1 MQNFFDYH
9 THDYTRQNAFI
20 SVKAEVLQKDIL
32 CPIGSKFFLE
42 FHPWDLPQFFSPID
56 ESFLILAQSE
66 MVYGI
71 GEIGLDKL
79 KINKTP
85 FDVQLAY
92 FEKLISLASTLKKP
106 VMLHIVRAWNEA
118 KKILAEYPI
127 PAIYFHGF
135 YGKIEFLKELL
146 ATGINVSL
154 NPKMLER
161 EELYNFLRKNP
172 NYIEKI
178 KLETDDKNLD
188 IKNLYSKLYEGIKND
203 R

>member
-1 MQNFFDYH
+1 
-9 THDYTRQNAFI
+9 
-20 SVKAEVLQKDIL
+20 
-32 CPIGSKFFLE
+32 
-42 FHPWDLPQFFSPID
+42 
-56 ESFLILAQSE
+56 

-106 VMLHIVRAWNEA
+106 VMLHIVRAWDEA

-146 ATGINVSL
+146 AAGINVSL

-161 EELYNFLRKNP
+161 EELYNFLRENP